1 MYAELIYSTRESL
14 IIAVVAGLGATILS
28 VIVGVSAAYLGG
40 FADDGLSMMTDIFL
54 VLPTFPLIIVLA
66 TYAGKGNLTV
76 IIVVLVLT
84 GWAYG
89 ARQMRAQAMS
99 CATGTSSSRPGSGV
113 SGARTSSWSR
123 CCRR

>member
-1 MYAELIYSTRESL
+1 
-14 IIAVVAGLGATILS
+14 
-28 VIVGVSAAYLGG
+28 
-40 FADDGLSMMTDIFL
+40 MMTDIFL

-99 CATGTSSSRPGSGV
+99 LRNQDFLESARVRV